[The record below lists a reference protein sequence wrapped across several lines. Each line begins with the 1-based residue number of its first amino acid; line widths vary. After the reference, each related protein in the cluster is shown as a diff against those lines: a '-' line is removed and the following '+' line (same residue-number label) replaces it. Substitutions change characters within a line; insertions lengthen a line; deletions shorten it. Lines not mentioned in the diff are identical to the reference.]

1 MATTEKKSLDERLK
15 EFALKF
21 KDDPNFYRLPFPEH
35 ILKSL
40 GLYREKQDIPATEA
54 VKRAYNMTNNEIYS
68 SNEIEI
74 RDYSKESKDSSP

>member
-1 MATTEKKSLDERLK
+1 MTTTPEKKSLDERLK

-40 GLYREKQDIPATEA
+40 GLYKEKQEITATAA
-54 VKRAYNMTNNEIYS
+54 VCRAYNMTNNEVYS
-68 SNEIEI
+68 SNEIEV
-74 RDYSKESKDSSP
+74 RDYSKDSSP